1 MVALRRLQATVGSD
15 MFINMGNFIIEIF
28 VLYYLQDIKGRREL
42 TFNFYLAFRVGS
54 RFVLSRFTITVSLSS
69 VILG

>member
-15 MFINMGNFIIEIF
+15 MFINMGNFIIEVF

-42 TFNFYLAFRVGS
+42 TFNFYLAFRVG
-54 RFVLSRFTITVSLSS
+54 
-69 VILG
+69 